1 MARCVIY
8 RRRPAVVRSG
18 YAIVNYHDERV
29 LNALN
34 EDDRAPKENER
45 AGSTKSGAAA

>member
-8 RRRPAVVRSG
+8 RRRPATVRG
-18 YAIVNYHDERV
+18 NAIVSHYDERV

-34 EDDRAPKENER
+34 EDDGTLKKMNVRVNQEGRGLRN
-45 AGSTKSGAAA
+45 